1 MTTQV
6 LAHRA
11 GRLRRAISFLGR
23 SVDGWVGAL
32 GSPPAW
38 WALSWRSRSEVVGDR
53 NGWGGLAVLEVS
65 PRLGL
70 DRELHPAAS
79 MSHRLP
85 LDSANI
91 KPRS

>member
-1 MTTQV
+1 MP
-6 LAHRA
+6 LAVARLLAIATA
-11 GRLRRAISFLGR
+11 G
-23 SVDGWVGAL
+23 
-32 GSPPAW
+32 
-38 WALSWRSRSEVVGDR
+38 
-53 NGWGGLAVLEVS
+53 GGLAVLEVS

>member
-1 MTTQV
+1 MP
-6 LAHRA
+6 LAVARLLA
-11 GRLRRAISFLGR
+11 GAT
-23 SVDGWVGAL
+23 GAC
-32 GSPPAW
+32 
-38 WALSWRSRSEVVGDR
+38 
-53 NGWGGLAVLEVS
+53 LAVLEVS